1 MKAYLLLLL
10 LIPLCSAEQFYI
22 ECYGQDFLMVNNQLL
37 QCTGKVQQAC
47 YTRDNGDKGCTRL
60 EFCSRPGWTCCH
72 TNRCNA

>member
-60 EFCSRPGWTCCH
+60 EFCSRPGWSCCH

>member
-47 YTRDNGDKGCTRL
+47 YTRGESFRTGV
-60 EFCSRPGWTCCH
+60 CSKSVWTY
-72 TNRCNA
+72 